1 MNKAIIKKYAN
12 LAIRKGVN
20 LQKGQT
26 LLIQADVDAVEMTR
40 ACVEEAYAAG
50 AKEVVVFYQDDM
62 NRRQTYLHAD
72 EETLCNV
79 REWQVHSKLDYL
91 KEGACI
97 LHIISELPGVFKD
110 VDAAKIAKA
119 RLAGAKANKE
129 AQAYT
134 MMNKTK
140 RSIIAVPNKAWAME
154 VFPEFEDAEN
164 EAVEELWERILH
176 AVHVRED
183 NDPIAEW
190 DEMQN
195 NFVRRIQALN
205 EHKFK
210 ALHFTNCLGTDLT
223 VELVDHHIW
232 AGGSEKTVDGVIFN
246 PNMPTEEIFT
256 MPKKTGVQGKV
267 VASKPLNYNGNMIN
281 GFWMEFKDGKV
292 VDFDAEEGKDTL
304 SELIHFDEGS
314 CYLGE
319 VALVPDA
326 SPISKSGILFFN
338 TLFDENASCHLALGD
353 AYPMNVE
360 GGIDMNEEEL
370 NKAGANHSMTH
381 VDFMFGN
388 DDMSIDG
395 IKDDGSCVPVFR
407 KGNFVF

>member
-1 MNKAIIKKYAN
+1 
-12 LAIRKGVN
+12 
-20 LQKGQT
+20 
-26 LLIQADVDAVEMTR
+26 
-40 ACVEEAYAAG
+40 
-50 AKEVVVFYQDDM
+50 
-62 NRRQTYLHAD
+62 
-72 EETLCNV
+72 
-79 REWQVHSKLDYL
+79 
-91 KEGACI
+91 
-97 LHIISELPGVFKD
+97 
-110 VDAAKIAKA
+110 
-119 RLAGAKANKE
+119 
-129 AQAYT
+129 
-134 MMNKTK
+134 
-140 RSIIAVPNKAWAME
+140 
-154 VFPEFEDAEN
+154 
-164 EAVEELWERILH
+164 
-176 AVHVRED
+176 
-183 NDPIAEW
+183 
-190 DEMQN
+190 
-195 NFVRRIQALN
+195 
-205 EHKFK
+205 
-210 ALHFTNCLGTDLT
+210 
-223 VELVDHHIW
+223 
-232 AGGSEKTVDGVIFN
+232 
-246 PNMPTEEIFT
+246 

-326 SPISKSGILFFN
+326 SPISQSGILFFN